1 MNVFKLFAVALCL
14 SGCSA
19 SPGDSGFRSG
29 GDALGAYG
37 DFLHEVQRT
46 PGVDAKGFSGQL
58 CRWFSLRDT
67 VFNFLQADSLL
78 DRDAAVER
86 RFYEIHDSVKVELL
100 RLCDSWKCSYLD
112 VIAIRLAGS
121 EFRDDRE
128 LRMAVTEAEPFFLG
142 LDSVAAWR
150 EKKPVVLARYRSLLG
165 QTLKAGFSS
174 REDMMDFIRREDV
187 AFRSFLLH
195 LHDLQGESILDI
207 TRDTEAVCQDVFA
220 AARHGKIPAR
230 DALVFMAMRTNR
242 RLLLNA
248 RLCATD
254 INRRRMDSP
263 EQVSAYLWMIIQ
275 PFVSVDAFS
284 MACLT
289 DAQLKVFDGIARGLP
304 RSVKFAESFGIDQK
318 TLSYLLPRQLL
329 KMYVSSL

>member
-14 SGCSA
+14 AGCSA
-19 SPGDSGFRSG
+19 SPGELEFRSG
-29 GDALGAYG
+29 GDALRAYG
-37 DFLHEVQRT
+37 DFLHDVQRT
-46 PGVDAKGFSGQL
+46 PGVDARGFSSHL
-58 CRWFSLRDT
+58 SRWFCMRDT
-67 VFNFLQADSLL
+67 VFCFLQTDSLL
-78 DRDAAVER
+78 ERDAAVER
-86 RFYEIHDSVKVELL
+86 RFYEIHDSVKVELD
-100 RLCDSWKCSYLD
+100 RLCDSWKCSYQD
-112 VIAIRLAGS
+112 VIAIKLAGS
-121 EFRDDRE
+121 EFHDDQE

-142 LDSVAAWR
+142 LDSMAAWR
-150 EKKPVVLARYRSLLG
+150 EKKPVVLARYRSLLDHAQRVG
-165 QTLKAGFSS
+165 ISS
-174 REDMMDFIRREDV
+174 REDMLDFIRQEDV

-207 TRDTEAVCQDVFA
+207 TRSTESVCQDVFA
-220 AARHGKIPAR
+220 AARRGKIPAR

-248 RLCATD
+248 QLCATD
-254 INRRRMDSP
+254 INRRRMDNP
-263 EQVSAYLWMIIQ
+263 EQMSAYLWMIIQ

-304 RSVKFAESFGIDQK
+304 RSVKFAESFGIEQK